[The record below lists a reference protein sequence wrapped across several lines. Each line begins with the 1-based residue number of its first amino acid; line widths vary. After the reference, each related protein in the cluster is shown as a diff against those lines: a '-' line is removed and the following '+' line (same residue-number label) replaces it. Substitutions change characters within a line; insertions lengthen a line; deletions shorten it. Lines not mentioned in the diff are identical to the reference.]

1 MSDWLAQIT
10 LYGVDG
16 DAEAPDGRDAHLA
29 LAAVRSRLPF
39 IWCSVE
45 AATADAIGSF
55 RFNYGPVVSRPSNW
69 LSTSRKINMQ
79 IDWKFGRKSETK
91 HFDTIKT
98 SEIYWNS
105 NMNIGGLLMSRFD
118 GWRDGPLLLLMVHMC
133 TQWNIFSLVACS
145 PLFFSCRLFR
155 PFCDLLISR

>member
-79 IDWKFGRKSETK
+79 IDWKFGQKKWNKTLRHHKNQRKILKFEHEYRRSVNE
-91 HFDTIKT
+91 
-98 SEIYWNS
+98 
-105 NMNIGGLLMSRFD
+105 
-118 GWRDGPLLLLMVHMC
+118 PLWWM
-133 TQWNIFSLVACS
+133 TRWALVASDGAHVHPMKYFLIGC
-145 PLFFSCRLFR
+145 LFSFFFVSTLP
-155 PFCDLLISR
+155 PFLWPAH